1 MIDRALSSTLL
12 ARAAMYPVLTLTGPR
27 QSGKTT
33 LCRMLFP
40 AKPYFNLEARDTR
53 DHATEDPRGFLAQL
67 PDGAILDEVQRTPD
81 LVSYLQEE
89 VDRDARHG
97 RFILTGSENFA
108 LGSTVS
114 QSLAG
119 RTGILHLLPFTR
131 DEVAAFPGAPGSGDL
146 WSAVWHGGYPRVFDQ
161 GIPPS
166 VWFADYLA
174 TYVERDLR
182 RLVNVGDLRAFTT
195 FMQLAAARSA
205 QELNLSGLAA
215 DVGVAVNTI
224 KAWISVLETS
234 YLVTLVPAWHA
245 NPRKRLVKAPKLHFL
260 DSGLACH
267 LLGIRDPGQL
277 ALHPLRG
284 ALFETWMVAEIVKA
298 RLNHGLAIDCFHY
311 REPRGPEV
319 DLMVRGSAG
328 WLLAEAKSSQTLN
341 SEFFQHLLGLGEEL
355 GQGGVGG
362 LRLVFGGERA
372 STRSGVEVWPWA
384 QIQGAAWT

>member
-1 MIDRALSSTLL
+1 
-12 ARAAMYPVLTLTGPR
+12 
-27 QSGKTT
+27 
-33 LCRMLFP
+33 
-40 AKPYFNLEARDTR
+40 
-53 DHATEDPRGFLAQL
+53 
-67 PDGAILDEVQRTPD
+67 
-81 LVSYLQEE
+81 
-89 VDRDARHG
+89 
-97 RFILTGSENFA
+97 
-108 LGSTVS
+108 
-114 QSLAG
+114 
-119 RTGILHLLPFTR
+119 
-131 DEVAAFPGAPGSGDL
+131 
-146 WSAVWHGGYPRVFDQ
+146 VWHGGYPRVFDQ

-205 QELNLSGLAA
+205 QELNLSALAA

-267 LLGIRDPGQL
+267 LLGIRDSGQL

-298 RLNHGLAIDCFHY
+298 RLNHGLAMDCFHY

-328 WLLAEAKSSQTLN
+328 WLLVEAKSSQTLN
-341 SEFFQHLLGLGEEL
+341 SEFFQHLVGLGAAW
-355 GQGGVGG
+355 GQGGVAG
-362 LRLVFGGERA
+362 LRLVYGGEQA
-372 STRSGVEVWPWA
+372 STRSGVEVWPWGK
-384 QIQGAAWT
+384 IQGAAWI